1 VADPYA
7 MSDDYEEGYRDG
19 FEDGKQ
25 FFINRSKRAV
35 KKSHELARSNSTTKP
50 KKRTRKAS
58 KYNLTYAKVYKSLK
72 KKHPR
77 TSFSALAKKAHKET
91 KRRMKK

>member
-1 VADPYA
+1 MDNPFE
-7 MSDDYEEGYRDG
+7 YEMGYREG
-19 FEDGKQ
+19 FSEGLKRGIELGQ
-25 FFINRSKRAV
+25 TMSPKRA
-35 KKSHELARSNSTTKP
+35 KKIVDIKP

-58 KYNLTYAKVYKSLK
+58 SYNKEYAKVYKSLK